1 MLESLFLLQT
11 ASEQMARANHAQ
23 TTGELA
29 SRTANDV
36 RLENQTLRAEVEKLY
51 LITAAMWALLKETQ
65 GLTDEAL
72 ARRMAQVDAADGTVD
87 GRVTPGEPKSC
98 GHCGRKLTKR
108 KPLCLYCG
116 ATVRREI
123 FDR

>member
-51 LITAAMWALLKETQ
+51 LITAAM
-65 GLTDEAL
+65 
-72 ARRMAQVDAADGTVD
+72 
-87 GRVTPGEPKSC
+87 
-98 GHCGRKLTKR
+98 
-108 KPLCLYCG
+108 
-116 ATVRREI
+116 
-123 FDR
+123 